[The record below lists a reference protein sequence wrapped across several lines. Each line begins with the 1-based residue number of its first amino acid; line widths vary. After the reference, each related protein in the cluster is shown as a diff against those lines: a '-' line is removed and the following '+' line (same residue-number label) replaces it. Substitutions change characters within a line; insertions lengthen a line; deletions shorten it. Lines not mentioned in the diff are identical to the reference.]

1 MQIFRRSI
9 KARLVL
15 SVVVMLAVALV
26 ALVSVISARTQAMAR
41 EAAYRY
47 ADEASRNAAAQ
58 VQDRVVT
65 ALDTARSLSAA
76 LSGLTSQGGTR
87 AQADAVE
94 RDLLAAAPDYL
105 AVWSAFEPNAFD
117 GQDARFV
124 GTTGTDETGRYV
136 AYWYRDG
143 ASVAVTPLTD
153 YTKPGAGDY
162 YLIARDSGKDK
173 VIDPYL
179 YEVGGQQVL
188 ITSTTAPVFRDGA
201 VVGVAGVDLPL
212 SAVQEQVAALR
223 PLGAGR
229 ATLVTASG
237 VVVGSGAGAEI
248 GEPLA
253 GATGTAAKRAVESGK
268 AVNEVVEVDG
278 RPQRVV
284 AVPIDL
290 GQTDRWA
297 VVIAIPTST
306 VLADANSVRA
316 TSIGL
321 AAGALLLAVLVT
333 VVIARRT
340 VRPLELLR
348 DRMAEIA
355 DGDGDLTQRV
365 DESSPDEAG
374 QLGAAFNRFQA
385 KVGGTVRSITQAA
398 ERLSETATAVDRVS
412 TDLRSTASTTSE
424 RAVLASR
431 SAQDVDG
438 SIRGLARANDELAA
452 SISEIASSASRASG
466 VTVEAV
472 TVAGRAAEQIDSLG
486 RSGAQISAVVDLI
499 NAIAQQTNLLALN
512 ATIEAARAGEAGK
525 GFAVVAGE
533 VKELALQTA
542 RATGDITEQVQAI
555 QAGTQEATTSMEQ
568 VRSVVDQIHEHNGT
582 IASAVEEQS
591 AVTAQMTSTGS
602 EAAAASSRVVSAV
615 DEVARVAEQASAG
628 ARTAQSAAQQLTA
641 IAGDM
646 RQLVA
651 TFKV

>member
-65 ALDTARSLSAA
+65 ALDTARSLSAT

-87 AQADAVE
+87 AQADAIE
-94 RDLLAAAPDYL
+94 RDLLAASPEYL
-105 AVWSAFEPNAFD
+105 GVWSAFEPGAFD

-124 GTTGTDETGRYV
+124 DTTGTDGTGRYIS
-136 AYWYRDG
+136 YWYRDG
-143 ASVAVTPLTD
+143 ASIAVTPLTD
-153 YTKPGAGDY
+153 YEKPGPGDY
-162 YLIARDSGKDK
+162 YVIARNTGEEK

-188 ITSTTAPVFRDGA
+188 LTSTTAPVVRDGA

>member
-65 ALDTARSLSAA
+65 ALDTARSLSAT

-87 AQADAVE
+87 AQADAIE
-94 RDLLAAAPDYL
+94 RDLLAASPEYL
-105 AVWSAFEPNAFD
+105 GVWSAFEPGAFD

-124 GTTGTDETGRYV
+124 GTTGTDGTGRYIS
-136 AYWYRDG
+136 YWYRDG
-143 ASVAVTPLTD
+143 ASIAVTPLTD
-153 YTKPGAGDY
+153 YEKPGPGDY
-162 YLIARDSGKDK
+162 YVIARNTGEEK

-188 ITSTTAPVFRDGA
+188 LTSTTAPVVRDGA

-212 SAVQEQVAALR
+212 SAVQEQVAAIR

-237 VVVGSGAGAEI
+237 VVVGSGAGAEV
-248 GEPLA
+248 GKPLA
-253 GATGTAAKRAVESGK
+253 GATGAAAKRAVESGK

-278 RPQRVV
+278 RLQRVV
-284 AVPIDL
+284 AVPIAL

-306 VLADANSVRA
+306 VLADANSVRT
-316 TSIGL
+316 TSIAL

-340 VRPLELLR
+340 VRPLEVLR